1 MIIIFKFNDIK
12 NLMNQYRIKSEIT
25 IIIVLYR
32 EDYKLLYKTLDKIR
46 DFKKIIIDNSNNVEL
61 KNKVEANFKIEKY
74 VLNKKNVG
82 FSSGYNQ
89 GVSLCETDYL
99 LILNPDCIIK
109 NESIIKL
116 YEKLILNED
125 CFLTTPTSYNENNQ
139 LTYTG
144 GLLPE
149 NGEKDFPI
157 NLEGDICVESTL
169 GACMFIKKKDFI
181 EIGLFDEI
189 FFIFFSDENLCR
201 EIKKKN
207 KYIIQVFD
215 SKCIHSHGISK
226 VKNIFEKI
234 YLREHYYLLDEFHYF
249 HKSDNH
255 KKKMN
260 GIINKKNIYLTK
272 IFISLFTL
280 KFKKVVYYYAR
291 YTAIIKFNNFLKKD

>member
-1 MIIIFKFNDIK
+1 MDQHSLK
-12 NLMNQYRIKSEIT
+12 NNIT

-74 VLNKKNVG
+74 ILNEKNIG

-89 GVSLCETDYL
+89 GVKLCETDFL
-99 LILNPDCIIK
+99 LILNPDCIIT

-116 YEKLILNED
+116 YEKLMFNED
-125 CFLTTPTSYNENNQ
+125 CFLTTSTSYNENNQ
-139 LTYTG
+139 LTYSG

-149 NGEKDFPI
+149 NGEKDLPI
-157 NLEGDICVESTL
+157 KLEGDICVENAL
-169 GACMFIKKKDFI
+169 GACMLLKKKDFI

-189 FFIFFSDENLCR
+189 FFIFFSDDNLCR

-207 KYIIQVFD
+207 KYIIQVFN

-226 VKNIFEKI
+226 IKNIFEKI
-234 YLREHYYLLDEFHYF
+234 YLREHYYLLDKFHYF
-249 HKSDNH
+249 HKSNKH
-255 KKKMN
+255 KDKMN
-260 GIINKKNIYLTK
+260 NIINKKNNYLIK
-272 IFISLFTL
+272 IFFSLITMRI
-280 KFKKVVYYYAR
+280 KKVVYYFSR
-291 YTAIIKFNNFLKKD
+291 YTGILKFNYFLKRN

>member
-1 MIIIFKFNDIK
+1 MIIIIKFNDIK

-89 GVSLCETDYL
+89 GVNLCETDYL
-99 LILNPDCIIK
+99 LILNPDCIIN

-157 NLEGDICVESTL
+157 NLEGDICVESAL
-169 GACMFIKKKDFI
+169 GACMFI
-181 EIGLFDEI
+181 
-189 FFIFFSDENLCR
+189 
-201 EIKKKN
+201 
-207 KYIIQVFD
+207 
-215 SKCIHSHGISK
+215 
-226 VKNIFEKI
+226 
-234 YLREHYYLLDEFHYF
+234 
-249 HKSDNH
+249 
-255 KKKMN
+255 
-260 GIINKKNIYLTK
+260 
-272 IFISLFTL
+272 
-280 KFKKVVYYYAR
+280 
-291 YTAIIKFNNFLKKD
+291 